1 MSGHRLGRQGDLFET
16 AATEPPPAEFV
27 ARIRDE
33 LYGTLARTRD
43 ATTLPW
49 RDLTAATLAELR
61 FHSIAS
67 WLPSNEAAALRA
79 DFQREMGRL
88 YAVAEETFI
97 SNRASEVRRAT
108 AGSRSSAPG
117 SAGDGCS

>member
-1 MSGHRLGRQGDLFET
+1 MSGYRSGRQGDLFE
-16 AATEPPPAEFV
+16 AAGTEPPPADFV

-33 LYGTLARTRD
+33 LYTTLARTRD

-61 FHSIAS
+61 FHSIAG
-67 WLPSNEAAALRA
+67 WLPSDEAAALRA

-88 YAVAEETFI
+88 YAVAEAI
-97 SNRASEVRRAT
+97 S
-108 AGSRSSAPG
+108 
-117 SAGDGCS
+117 D